1 MRRLAT
7 TTILLCAAPSLA
19 QSTQPDELPP
29 LWDGKASATAGPQQD
44 QPVPWALENAA
55 NGHNHAKA
63 DLPDAWAVPE
73 ASKVGS
79 VAGADGKLEAPL
91 ADGAASIA
99 GAGSL
104 LGLLDHATLEKV
116 RQRLRSHGL
125 LANADDSENGL
136 TEAIRRF
143 QASIKMP
150 ETGSL
155 DRVTLGQLLVS

>member
-1 MRRLAT
+1 M
-7 TTILLCAAPSLA
+7 
-19 QSTQPDELPP
+19 
-29 LWDGKASATAGPQQD
+29 
-44 QPVPWALENAA
+44 
-55 NGHNHAKA
+55 
-63 DLPDAWAVPE
+63 
-73 ASKVGS
+73 VGQM
-79 VAGADGKLEAPL
+79 VKAPL

-136 TEAIRRF
+136 TAAIRRF

-155 DRVTLGQLLVS
+155 DRDTLGRLLVP